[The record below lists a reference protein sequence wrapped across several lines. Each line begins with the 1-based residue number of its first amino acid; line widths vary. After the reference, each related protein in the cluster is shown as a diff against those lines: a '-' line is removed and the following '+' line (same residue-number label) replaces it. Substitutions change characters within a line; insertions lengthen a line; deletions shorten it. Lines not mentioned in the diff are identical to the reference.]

1 MTAIFLAVAR
11 QVHGV
16 HTEAPLWLRWSPSVP
31 ARPWL
36 VIRHGHSK
44 VSYIL
49 EARPG
54 FGIAQP
60 SEDVVSGPE
69 DCGFFPNGAFEHCL
83 SHIPSIYTDT

>member
-1 MTAIFLAVAR
+1 MVLQVGSAEAIGMTAIFLAV
-11 QVHGV
+11 G
-16 HTEAPLWLRWSPSVP
+16 EADALWLRWSPSVP

-54 FGIAQP
+54 FGM
-60 SEDVVSGPE
+60 
-69 DCGFFPNGAFEHCL
+69 
-83 SHIPSIYTDT
+83 IY